1 MSGLAGSPL
10 PAPETHDMTMLDRMR
25 RQQAWLKW
33 SLGLVVLAFVVFY
46 IPDFFTPSGTGASGE
61 ALASVDGRRITVN
74 EFTRA
79 YNAQLAQFRNAYGAG
94 MNESMLRQLGI
105 DQQVLQQLIDQ
116 QATLAEAERLGLTAS
131 DAEVRQRIMEIPAFQ
146 ENGVFIGEQRYRQ
159 LLRLQRPPLTTSE
172 FEEEVRSSIV
182 LDKLRA
188 ALTEWITVSDAEADE
203 EYRRRNEKATLDV
216 VSFPAVDFLDQV
228 TLTDADVAAYFE
240 ANKETYRIGE
250 QRKVKYL
257 QVDTEAIR
265 ANITVPEQDVQRY
278 YNQNIDQYSTPEQVR
293 ASHILLNLEGRD
305 EAEVRKQAEDLL
317 AQVRAGADFAALATK
332 FSQDVASASRGGDL
346 DFFGRGRM
354 VPEFE
359 AVAFTLEPGQVSDLV
374 RTQYGFHIIKVTD
387 KKAGDVQPLDT
398 VRGTIAEQLKFER
411 AQTRAQDL
419 ANTIAAEVKS
429 AADLDRVGAARGL
442 KVVESDFFGRTD
454 PIPGLGPSPAVA
466 EAAFSLETG
475 AVSDALRTPNGFAFI
490 TVTDSKPST
499 LPTLDAVKARVEADL
514 KRERTQAL
522 ARQRAEAVAATLK
535 SAADFGAAARAAGLT
550 VRTSDALTRGRAIP
564 EAGPSP
570 AVDKVAFSLPV
581 GAVSDPIVTS
591 NGAVIIRV
599 VSRPPVDAAALAE
612 GREAIRREL
621 ASQKRAQFF
630 ASYMTKA
637 KEAMTITVDRT
648 VLSRL
653 TT

>member
-1 MSGLAGSPL
+1 
-10 PAPETHDMTMLDRMR
+10 
-25 RQQAWLKW
+25 
-33 SLGLVVLAFVVFY
+33 AFVVFY

-116 QATLAEAERLGLTAS
+116 QATLAEAERLGLTSS

-265 ANITVPEQDVQRY
+265 ANITVPEQDIQRY
-278 YNQNIDQYSTPEQVR
+278 YNQNID
-293 ASHILLNLEGRD
+293 
-305 EAEVRKQAEDLL
+305 
-317 AQVRAGADFAALATK
+317 
-332 FSQDVASASRGGDL
+332 
-346 DFFGRGRM
+346 
-354 VPEFE
+354 
-359 AVAFTLEPGQVSDLV
+359 
-374 RTQYGFHIIKVTD
+374 
-387 KKAGDVQPLDT
+387 
-398 VRGTIAEQLKFER
+398 
-411 AQTRAQDL
+411 
-419 ANTIAAEVKS
+419 
-429 AADLDRVGAARGL
+429 
-442 KVVESDFFGRTD
+442 
-454 PIPGLGPSPAVA
+454 
-466 EAAFSLETG
+466 
-475 AVSDALRTPNGFAFI
+475 
-490 TVTDSKPST
+490 
-499 LPTLDAVKARVEADL
+499 
-514 KRERTQAL
+514 
-522 ARQRAEAVAATLK
+522 
-535 SAADFGAAARAAGLT
+535 
-550 VRTSDALTRGRAIP
+550 
-564 EAGPSP
+564 
-570 AVDKVAFSLPV
+570 
-581 GAVSDPIVTS
+581 
-591 NGAVIIRV
+591 
-599 VSRPPVDAAALAE
+599 
-612 GREAIRREL
+612 
-621 ASQKRAQFF
+621 
-630 ASYMTKA
+630 
-637 KEAMTITVDRT
+637 
-648 VLSRL
+648 
-653 TT
+653 